1 VGIRQH
7 GEIVKYTRQL
17 LLGLALLTFIGC
29 AGIQPDL
36 PSITESPTNSRSP
49 GKIVWHDLITRTPAE
64 SRKFYEELFG
74 WDFVAVGSVLG
85 FGDNDTYSV
94 IRNNGHLI
102 GGMIDANSLKS
113 SEDISQWVTLMSV
126 TDINAAVEK
135 FTQQGG
141 TVFTPPTNLAQR
153 GQIAVVADPTGA
165 LLGLLQTRDGD
176 PADREP
182 ELNDFLWDE
191 LWTTDVT
198 AATSFYTDVVGYKY
212 TDENVDYDDR
222 DDDYRVLRQGDKP
235 RAGVMLNPF
244 EDVKPVWVNYIRVAD
259 PAAITARVEALGG
272 RILVEA
278 QPRDIGGTA
287 AFIAGPSG
295 AGIALQTWPIKRQ

>member
-1 VGIRQH
+1 M
-7 GEIVKYTRQL
+7 
-17 LLGLALLTFIGC
+17 LGLALTFGC

-49 GKIVWHDLITRTPAE
+49 GKVVWHDLISRTPAE
-64 SRKFYEELFG
+64 SRRFYEELFG
-74 WDFVAVGSVLG
+74 WEFDGVGSILG
-85 FGDNDTYSV
+85 FGDDDAYSV
-94 IRNNGHLI
+94 IRNDGRLI
-102 GGMIDANSLKS
+102 GGMIDANRLKS
-113 SEDISQWVTLMSV
+113 DDDISQWVTLLSV
-126 TDINAAVEK
+126 ADINDAVRQFE
-135 FTQQGG
+135 QRGG

-176 PADREP
+176 PADRP
-182 ELNDFLWDE
+182 PGMNDFLWDE
-191 LWTTDVT
+191 LWTTDVA
-198 AATSFYTDVVGYKY
+198 AATSFYAGIVGYTY
-212 TDENVDYDDR
+212 SDENVADDDR
-222 DDDYRVLRQGDKP
+222 AEDYRILLRDDTP

-244 EDVKPVWVNYIRVAD
+244 EGVKPVWVNYIRVAD

-278 QPRDIGGTA
+278 QPRDIGGTV

-295 AGIALQTWPIKRQ
+295 AGIALQTWPIRQQ